1 MKQGNNGITSNT
13 VKNIQFGAGTI
24 HKGLKYTEG
33 TGWNFE
39 ASIVGA
45 TKGGSKVTIT
55 PEFYSVTPDG
65 TTVAIKDFTRK
76 VGESAKMEINLIE
89 LTKDIIKASVVGK
102 ENTTNAVDGYTLIES
117 KDTIETGDYWEN
129 IAFVGETLDNKNI
142 IVILDNALCTSGFE
156 LEGKNKEECVGKYT
170 FESHADASKSLT
182 TVPYHIYYP
191 TTTTQSEIN

>member
-1 MKQGNNGITSNT
+1 MREGNNGITENT
-13 VKNIQFGAGTI
+13 VKNIQFGAGTV

-33 TGWNFE
+33 TGWNFTE
-39 ASIVGA
+39 SIVGA

-55 PEFYSVTPDG
+55 PEFYRVEPDG
-65 TTVAIKDFTRK
+65 TTVAIKDFNRK

-89 LTKDIIKASVVGK
+89 ITEDIIKASVIGK
-102 ENTTNAVDGYTLIES
+102 INETNAVNGYTLIES

-129 IAFVGETLDNKNI
+129 IAFVGETLDNKKI
-142 IVILDNALCTSGFE
+142 IVILDNALCTSG
-156 LEGKNKEECVGKYT
+156 LAMEGKNKEEGVGAYT

-191 TTTTQSEIN
+191 KTTE